1 MAPPEG
7 TKDRILAAAIEAFS
21 EVGFAG
27 ARIDAIARKAGCNKQ
42 LLYHHFGNKE
52 ALYDAVLA
60 SVLARKVPP
69 VLRTPTDAADHVVQ
83 IFREGADERDWFRL
97 ILWEALELGR
107 DTGVGVEAR
116 RAKFAEAAALLRQA
130 EAAGL
135 LKLRHAPEVTVLAM
149 LALTS
154 FPWMCPQ
161 VTGMV
166 LLEQGSPS
174 DMGYED
180 LLRDVAA
187 LLLDTPWQPRR
198 HEDATPAHG

>member
-1 MAPPEG
+1 MNPTEG
-7 TKDRILAAAIEAFS
+7 TKERILTAAIEVFS
-21 EVGFAG
+21 DVGFAG

-52 ALYDAVLA
+52 ALYDAVLS

-83 IFREGADERDWFRL
+83 IFREGADERDWLRL

-107 DTGVGVEAR
+107 NTEVGLEAR
-116 RAKFAEAAALLRQA
+116 RAKFEEAATLLRHA

-135 LKLRHAPEVTVLAM
+135 LKLRHAPEVTVLAV

-161 VTGMV
+161 LTEMV
-166 LLEQGSPS
+166 LLGRGTPS
-174 DMGYED
+174 DVGYED
-180 LLRDVAA
+180 LLRDIAA
-187 LLLDTPWQPRR
+187 LLLDTPWEARSR
-198 HEDATPAHG
+198 